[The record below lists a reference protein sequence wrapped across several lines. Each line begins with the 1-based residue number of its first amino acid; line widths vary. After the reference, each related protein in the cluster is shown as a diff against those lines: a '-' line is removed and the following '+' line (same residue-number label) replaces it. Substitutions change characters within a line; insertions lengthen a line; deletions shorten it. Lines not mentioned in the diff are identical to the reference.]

1 MKKIV
6 VLLCCALSVLL
17 CVPGRSLAARA
28 EPIYDAEI
36 RVPSTVKTEDVAH
49 AIRKALIANGWTIQ
63 TQSNGVIESKILWR
77 SHSAEIRIPYDREY
91 VRIKYVSSTNL
102 LYNEEKGIRVIH
114 RNYNKRIKDLERDI
128 TNRLAV
134 LTS

>member
-6 VLLCCALSVLL
+6 VLLCCTLSVLL
-17 CVPGRSLAARA
+17 CVPGRSFAARA

-36 RVPSTVKTEDVAH
+36 RVPLTVKTEDIAQ
-49 AIRKALIANGWTIQ
+49 AIKKALIANDWTIQ
-63 TQSNGVIESKILWR
+63 TQGNGVIEAKILWR
-77 SHSAEIRIPYDREY
+77 SHSAEIRIPFDREY

-102 LYNEEKGIRVIH
+102 LYSEEKGIRMIH

-128 TNRLAV
+128 TNRFAALI
-134 LTS
+134 S